1 MLSLARLGL
10 AIWIA
15 TTHAFEFMGPMLCA
29 FHGLALIFTL
39 SVCNPG
45 EVRVNNEVLSKKE
58 GKRCVRRGYI
68 WT

>member
-10 AIWIA
+10 AIWIT
-15 TTHAFEFMGPMLCA
+15 TTHAFESMGPMLCVI
-29 FHGLALIFTL
+29 HGWALIMTI

-45 EVRVNNEVLSKKE
+45 KVKVNNEVLSKKE

-68 WT
+68 WS